1 MRRRL
6 RGKQPPLGMTAFARV
21 VHAKAILAK
30 AIADRAKAL
39 ADQAKAAETE
49 ALVAAAEAE
58 ARAQAAETACQQAD
72 GLAERARQWTA
83 AEARKTSQADKD
95 RWSAFARNCGPSPR
109 RRKTGPAAR
118 LQPPSD
124 RVLPLGCNIPNRD
137 LTAGPLGP

>member
-1 MRRRL
+1 MS
-6 RGKQPPLGMTAFARV
+6 AFARV
-21 VHAKAILAK
+21 IHAKAIHAK
-30 AIADRAKAL
+30 TVADRAKAL
-39 ADQAKAAETE
+39 ADQAKAAEAE

-58 ARAQAAETACQQAD
+58 ARAQAAETACQQANE
-72 GLAERARQWTA
+72 LAERASQWAA

-124 RVLPLGCNIPNRD
+124 RVLPLGCNIP
-137 LTAGPLGP
+137 TVT